1 VPNSSHGSG
10 GIDSDV
16 CWGFVAVLGAI
27 VLVVVGWNLGRALT
41 RGKTRPGVTAADRRA
56 PTWSDPPRDLILGPG
71 EVGEK
76 ARKTARLLHVLARR
90 DSALDPSAL
99 HQSIAAMF
107 AQVQRA
113 WEARDYGP
121 VGDLLT
127 PSLRAR
133 HEQLLQAMR
142 RERLIN
148 RIEDL
153 AIQRLELVHVC
164 CPEDSDEYEVTALIT
179 FAARVYFVNERREAF
194 TRGLSKVLPYQE
206 FWVFRRQ
213 GAQWRL
219 HDIERSHQSKRLH
232 AANKVGGL
240 TDVDRRNAE
249 EGVICL

>member
-1 VPNSSHGSG
+1 VPNSSHGGG
-10 GIDSDV
+10 GIDADV

-27 VLVVVGWNLGRALT
+27 VLMIVGWNLGRALT
-41 RGKTRPGVTAADRRA
+41 RGKTRPGVAAADT
-56 PTWSDPPRDLILGPG
+56 PTPPDPPRDLILGPG

-90 DSALDPSAL
+90 DGALDPSAL

-113 WEARDYGP
+113 WEARNYGP

-164 CPEDSDEYEVTALIT
+164 CPEDSGEYEVTALIT
-179 FAARVYFVNERREAF
+179 FAARVYFINERTEAF
-194 TRGLSKVLPYQE
+194 SHGSSKVLPYQE

-219 HDIERSHQSKRLH
+219 HDIERSHQSERLH
-232 AANKVGGL
+232 AANQVAGL
-240 TDVDRRNAE
+240 SDVDRRNAE